1 MQLREMRFARI
12 EGIEVLVEV
21 HSAAEAKSAI
31 RELKHKKKELAL
43 LKRRLLKEQ
52 STARRALAREERERE
67 RQAQRRGVV
76 ATLRRVSRVFRS
88 KAQGRDLEAIG
99 RDIDQADEILHNID
113 SCIIQLEGKLL
124 V

>member
-1 MQLREMRFARI
+1 MQLREMRFAKI
-12 EGIEVLVEV
+12 EGLEVLVEV

-52 STARRALAREERERE
+52 AAARRAEAREERERE
-67 RQAQRRGVV
+67 RQARQRGVV

-88 KAQGRDLEAIG
+88 KAPERDLEAIG
-99 RDIDQADEILHNID
+99 RDVDRTDEILHNID